1 MVTAVTETGGSAEGE
16 ARAATLAATAPMLEA
31 AETKA
36 AQAERDLEEKRKPYE
51 ADPLFMY
58 LWRRKYGTPEYRA
71 KGLARYLDRKVARLI
86 EFDGARR
93 NYAVLIELP
102 VRLREHA
109 DRLRSELSSSG
120 ELLGQGTEGVGF
132 SPHVP

>member
-1 MVTAVTETGGSAEGE
+1 MVTATPNEPGAGAAAAGE
-16 ARAATLAATAPMLEA
+16 AGGAPPAATAQMLEA

-36 AQAERDLEEKRKPYE
+36 AQAERDMQEKRQPYE

-58 LWRRKYGTPEYRA
+58 LWRRKFGTPEYRA
-71 KGLARYLDRKVARLI
+71 KGLVRYLDRKVARLI

-102 VRLREHA
+102 ARLREHA
-109 DRLRSELSSSG
+109 ERLRAELS
-120 ELLGQGTEGVGF
+120 
-132 SPHVP
+132 PPR